1 MHRMHAYGHIHISMR
16 YLMRFLC
23 GFSRVFIASDT
34 VRSPFRRL
42 VIFVSSAVLP
52 SEAHAK
58 IVFRLVAGQSPD
70 RVYSLLEQHVAE
82 VAPSLAPGLS
92 LGVQRL
98 NPGARAFKANRESL
112 GFNVAQEVLYDVYGK
127 EPVLTRTGG
136 SVNAFADFS
145 EILQLENVSF
155 GFGASDSYQH
165 APDERMRLESLYF
178 GQHAYLSMW
187 LTIASISG
195 FLGTDGLEEP
205 VHSEL

>member
-1 MHRMHAYGHIHISMR
+1 
-16 YLMRFLC
+16 MRFVC

-52 SEAHAK
+52 SKAHAK

-98 NPGARAFKANRESL
+98 NPGARAYKANRESL
-112 GFNVAQEVLYDVYGK
+112 GFSLVKDVLTELFDK
-127 EPVLTRTGG
+127 EPSLVRTGG
-136 SVNAFADFS
+136 SVNAYADFS
-145 EILQLENVSF
+145 EILDLECVNYA
-155 GFGASDSYQH
+155 FGASDSHQH
-165 APDERMRLESLYF
+165 APDERMRLESIRF
-178 GQHAYLSMW
+178 GQHAYLMVMKAAIEKYGGV
-187 LTIASISG
+187 L
-195 FLGTDGLEEP
+195 
-205 VHSEL
+205 HNEL